1 MSAVILDGMDDSVK
15 MIAANVRRLR
25 ATRGLSAA
33 GLARA
38 SGVAR
43 ATLAEL
49 EAGRGNPTVETLYG
63 LASVLGV
70 PLADLL
76 VEAEAPAVHVVRAGE
91 GPRVWGPVV
100 EVRLLRQAA
109 VDRARVEVYELHVLP
124 GRLRRA
130 DPHQAG
136 VTEQLL
142 VHSGRLRTG
151 PEQDPVEL
159 GPGDFVAFDGSV
171 AHVYE
176 ALREPVSATLVMTS
190 PS

>member
-1 MSAVILDGMDDSVK
+1 MDDSVK
-15 MIAANVRRLR
+15 TIAANVRRLR
-25 ATRGLSAA
+25 AARGLSAA

-70 PLADLL
+70 TLADLL

-91 GPRVWGPVV
+91 GPHVSRPG
-100 EVRLLRQAA
+100 AA
-109 VDRARVEVYELHVLP
+109 GAAAAPGAGRSRAMEVYELHVLP
-124 GRLRRA
+124 GRPRRA

-136 VTEQLL
+136 VVEQLL
-142 VHSGRLRTG
+142 VHEGRLRVG
-151 PEQDPVEL
+151 PEHDPVEL
-159 GPGDFVAFDGSV
+159 GPGDFAAFDGSV

-176 ALREPVSATLVMTS
+176 ALGEPVTATLVMTS
-190 PS
+190 PA

>member
-1 MSAVILDGMDDSVK
+1 MDDSVK
-15 MIAANVRRLR
+15 TIAANVRRLR
-25 ATRGLSAA
+25 AARGLSAA

-70 PLADLL
+70 TLADLL
-76 VEAEAPAVHVVRAGE
+76 VEAEAPVVQVVRAGE
-91 GPRVWGPVV
+91 GPRVSGPVL
-100 EVRLLRQAA
+100 EARLLRQAA
-109 VDRARVEVYELHVLP
+109 IDRARVEVYELHVLA
-124 GRLRRA
+124 GRPRRA
-130 DPHQAG
+130 DPHAAG
-136 VTEQLL
+136 VVEQLL
-142 VHSGRLRTG
+142 VQAGRLRVG
-151 PEQDPVEL
+151 PEPDPVEL

-176 ALREPVSATLVMTS
+176 ALGGERVVATLVMTS
-190 PS
+190 PGS

>member
-1 MSAVILDGMDDSVK
+1 MDESVK
-15 MIAANVRRLR
+15 TIAANVRRLR
-25 ATRGLSAA
+25 AGRGLSAA
-33 GLARA
+33 ALARA

-49 EAGRGNPTVETLYG
+49 EAGRGNPTVETLYA

-70 PLADLL
+70 TLADLL
-76 VEAEAPAVHVVRAGE
+76 VEAAAPAVQVVRADE
-91 GPRVWGPVV
+91 GPRVSGPVL
-100 EVRLLRQAA
+100 EARLLRQAP

-124 GRLRRA
+124 GRPRRA
-130 DPHQAG
+130 DPHAQG
-136 VTEQLL
+136 VVEQLL
-142 VHSGRLRTG
+142 VHAGRLRAG
-151 PEQDPVEL
+151 PQPDPVEL

-176 ALREPVSATLVMTS
+176 ALGGKPVSATLVMTS

>member
-1 MSAVILDGMDDSVK
+1 M
-15 MIAANVRRLR
+15 
-25 ATRGLSAA
+25 SAA

-49 EAGRGNPTVETLYG
+49 EAGRGNPTVETLYA

-70 PLADLL
+70 TLADLL
-76 VEAEAPAVHVVRAGE
+76 VEAEAPAIQVVRAGE
-91 GPRVWGPVV
+91 GPQVTGPVLHA
-100 EVRLLRQAA
+100 RLLRQAA
-109 VDRARVEVYELHVLP
+109 VERARVEVYELHVLP
-124 GRLRRA
+124 GRPRRA
-130 DPHQAG
+130 DPHPAG
-136 VTEQLL
+136 VVEQLL
-142 VHSGRLRTG
+142 VHTGRLRVG

-176 ALREPVSATLVMTS
+176 ALDGEPVAATLVMTS

>member
-1 MSAVILDGMDDSVK
+1 MQETVK
-15 MIAANVRRLR
+15 TIAGNVRRLR
-25 ATRGLSAA
+25 MARGLSAA
-33 GLARA
+33 ALARE

-70 PLADLL
+70 TLADLL
-76 VEAEAPAVHVVRAGE
+76 VEAEAPTVHVVRAGE
-91 GPRVWGPVV
+91 GPQVAGPVL
-100 EVRLLRQAA
+100 EARLLRQAA
-109 VDRARVEVYELHVLP
+109 VERARVEVYELRVLP
-124 GRLRRA
+124 GRPRRA

-136 VTEQLL
+136 VVEQLL
-142 VHSGRLRTG
+142 VHAGRLRVG
-151 PEQDPVEL
+151 PEQEPVEL

-176 ALREPVSATLVMTS
+176 ALGGEPVG
-190 PS
+190 

>member
-1 MSAVILDGMDDSVK
+1 MEESVK
-15 MIAANVRRLR
+15 AIAANVRRLR
-25 ATRGLSAA
+25 ADRGLSAA

-70 PLADLL
+70 TLAELL
-76 VEAEAPAVHVVRAGE
+76 VEADAPAVQVVRAGE
-91 GPRVWGPVV
+91 GPHVSGPVLQA
-100 EVRLLRQAA
+100 RLLRQGP
-109 VDRARVEVYELHVLP
+109 VDGARMEIYELRVLP
-124 GRLRRA
+124 GRARRA

-136 VTEQLL
+136 VVEQLL
-142 VHSGRLRTG
+142 VHAGRLRVG

-159 GPGDFVAFDGSV
+159 GPGDFIAFDASI

-176 ALREPVSATLVMTS
+176 AVGEPVTATLVMTS
-190 PS
+190 PN